1 MTQASD
7 DRQQRAE
14 NTALLQSIKESVQE
28 ISGEVKDIQRRV
40 TIIETRDNP
49 AVIAALALRVTA
61 LEVKD
66 NKREGA
72 SSLMEMLFKS
82 PALGWLVG
90 AAVTAWA
97 ILTDRVHL

>member
-7 DRQQRAE
+7 DRMQRAE

-49 AVIAALALRVTA
+49 AVMAALALRVTA
-61 LEVKD
+61 LEVD
-66 NKREGA
+66 FNKRAGA
-72 SSLMEMLFKS
+72 TSLVDMLFKS
-82 PALGWLVG
+82 PALGWFVG

-97 ILTDRVHL
+97 ILTGRVNL